1 MLSKWQKPAGL
12 GRCAILLGM
21 AWLIVACQTGQP
33 VPDGDAGLGTASDIT
48 AEEEAALLEAQRL
61 REEEELRQQIEAA
74 RLEAEQKELN
84 ERYQQAM
91 DALKDGKFAVAAGLL
106 GDLLDRQE
114 ELPLVATNLGLAH
127 LALKDWQN
135 AEVAFQQAIEQNPD
149 NAVAHNHMAVVQREQ
164 GKFSDALA
172 SYQAALTIN
181 PDYAAA
187 HLNLA
192 ILFDIYLQD
201 LSKAAQHYE
210 SYLELQE
217 EEDKLVS
224 GWLTDLNRRLGKE

>member
-1 MLSKWQKPAGL
+1 MLSKRFKSAGL
-12 GRCAILLGM
+12 LGRSAVLIGM
-21 AWLIVACQTGQP
+21 ACLIVACQTGQP
-33 VPDGDAGLGTASDIT
+33 VPDGDGVPPAS

-61 REEEELRQQIEAA
+61 KEEEELQRQIEAA

-91 DALKDGKFAVAAGLL
+91 DALKAGEFAVAASLL
-106 GDLLDRQE
+106 GDLQDRQE
-114 ELPLVATNLGLAH
+114 ELPLVSTNLGLAY
-127 LALKDWQN
+127 LSLKDWQQAEN
-135 AEVAFQQAIEQNPD
+135 AFLQAISQD
-149 NAVAHNHMAVVQREQ
+149 STNAVAHNHLAVVQREQ

-201 LSKAAQHYE
+201 LAKAAQHYE
-210 SYLELQE
+210 SYLELQD

-224 GWLTDLNRRLGKE
+224 GWLTDLKRRLGKE